1 MTALDDIAAGIRD
14 GWLVPWLG
22 PEILTLDGPPPIPT
36 STRALAERLVALA
49 PVPGRIRGNVWSSA
63 QYIESHQHRMT
74 LVRLIGSI
82 FAPRPEPNALHRWL
96 AAIAPPLVIEGWYD
110 STMAR
115 AMAGRDDWGL
125 VQAVTRNG
133 EWKDV
138 WYRTLTPAGEQVADE
153 TAEGWGSLIYKPHG
167 GVEPAGSFLLSDS
180 DYVEVLTEIDI
191 QTPIPPVVR
200 ALRATRGFVFLGCRF
215 RDQMER
221 MFATQIMKR
230 SAGPHFAVIEG
241 DLTRNEARF
250 LARQDIRR
258 IDLPLDV
265 TVARLTGA
273 ACANAPCA
281 A

>member
-1 MTALDDIAAGIRD
+1 MTVLADIAAGIGD
-14 GWLVPWLG
+14 GWLIPWLG
-22 PEILTLDGPPPIPT
+22 PEVLALDGPPPVPT

-63 QYIESHQHRMT
+63 QYIESHQHRLT

-82 FAPRPEPNALHRWL
+82 FAAKPPPNALHRWL
-96 AAIAPPLVIEGWYD
+96 AKLGPPLVVDGWYD
-110 STMAR
+110 SSMAR
-115 AMAGRDDWGL
+115 AMAGRDGWGL

-138 WYRTLTPAGEQVADE
+138 WYRFLSPAGEPVEDQAAD
-153 TAEGWGSLIYKPHG
+153 GWGSLIYKPHG

-191 QTPIPPVVR
+191 QTPIPPAVR

-215 RDQMER
+215 RDQIER
-221 MFATQIMKR
+221 MFAGQIMKR

-241 DLTRNEARF
+241 ALTRNEARF

-258 IDLPLDV
+258 IDLPLDQA
-265 TVARLTGA
+265 VARLTGA
-273 ACANAPCA
+273 A
-281 A
+281 